1 MSTKINDDS
10 MSLEIDALE
19 VPDFLAG
26 DRDARR
32 EALAAALKDLVRAPG
47 SRCRHS
53 AFRGRGARRVP
64 CAKSADLR
72 VR

>member
-32 EALAAALKDLVRAPG
+32 EALAAALKDLVWALQVLDVDTVPSTAEARTGFPAPNP
-47 SRCRHS
+47 RI
-53 AFRGRGARRVP
+53 
-64 CAKSADLR
+64 
-72 VR
+72 